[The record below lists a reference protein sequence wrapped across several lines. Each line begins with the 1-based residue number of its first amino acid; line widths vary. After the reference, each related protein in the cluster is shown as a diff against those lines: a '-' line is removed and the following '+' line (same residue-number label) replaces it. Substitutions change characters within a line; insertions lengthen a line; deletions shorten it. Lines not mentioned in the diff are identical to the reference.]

1 MDVKQA
7 QLERDMLEQ
16 RIRDFVAD
24 QLESFEQETGISIER
39 VDIDMLEFGVVGE
52 KRRKYIVQGVSCRI
66 AF

>member
-7 QLERDMLEQ
+7 QLEMDMLEQ
-16 RIRDFVAD
+16 RIRDFVAN
-24 QLESFEQETGISIER
+24 QLETFEQETGISIER

-52 KRRKYIVQGVSCRI
+52 KSRKYIIQGVSCKI